1 MEDLIYSFLLQ
12 SGYPRSSIVYD
23 FDLVGVVAEEVA
35 DVGTPAFA
43 IFDPDTAAPLAI
55 VQVVA
60 ALDIDELKQTA
71 IETAIYASKIADKLI
86 QAFVIRVD
94 VNGQTDE
101 EKVQFYKVWP
111 NSTLKQLSSQNFP
124 DLDALRVSRML
135 LVNSNEPASQHVPA
149 VLDRQS
155 ESAIDNICHE
165 YTGPKSQVGLFIPA
179 ILLLILMFAD
189 AMFYAL
195 TGKAL
200 LTIPQSI
207 LAMGAAA
214 LLTVPAAIRHMR

>member
-1 MEDLIYSFLLQ
+1 LEDLIYSFLLQ

-23 FDLVGVVAEEVA
+23 LDLVGIAAEEVA
-35 DVGTPAFA
+35 NVSTPAFA

-101 EKVQFYKVWP
+101 EKAQFYKVWP

-124 DLDALRVSRML
+124 DLDALRVCRML
-135 LVNSNEPASQHVPA
+135 LVNSSAPASQEVPT
-149 VLDRQS
+149 VLGAKS
-155 ESAIDNICHE
+155 EASMESIRDDS
-165 YTGPKSQVGLFIPA
+165 TDPKSQLGLFIPA

-189 AMFYAL
+189 GMFYAL

>member
-23 FDLVGVVAEEVA
+23 FDLVGVATEEVTN
-35 DVGTPAFA
+35 VGTPAFA
-43 IFDPDTAAPLAI
+43 IVDPDTAAPLAI

-60 ALDIDELKQTA
+60 ALDIDGLKQAA
-71 IETAIYASKIADKLI
+71 IDTAIYASNVADKVI

-94 VNGQTDE
+94 TNGQSAE
-101 EKVQFYKVWP
+101 EQVQFYKVWP
-111 NSTLKQLSSQNFP
+111 SSTLKQLTSQNFP

-135 LVNSNEPASQHVPA
+135 LVNSNAPASQVVQT
-149 VLDRQS
+149 VLGAQS
-155 ESAIDNICHE
+155 DAPTNNVRSE
-165 YTGPKSQVGLFIPA
+165 YADPKSQAGLFIPA

-189 AMFYAL
+189 GIFNVL

-207 LAMGAAA
+207 LALGVAA
-214 LLTVPAAIRHMR
+214 LLTVPAAIRHLR